1 MTTST
6 SVQTV
11 EVRYFAAARS
21 AVGRDAEI
29 VKVSAGTTITGLA
42 ALLAERN
49 GPEFAKVVGRCSY
62 LLNEMAVRD
71 RDRPLPAEAVLD
83 VLPPFAGG

>member
-1 MTTST
+1 MTQTLT
-6 SVQTV
+6 RTV

-21 AVGRDAEI
+21 AAGRDSET
-29 VKVSAGTTITGLA
+29 VDVPAGATVADLA
-42 ALLAERN
+42 TLLTERN

-62 LLNEMAVRD
+62 LLDEVAVRD
-71 RDRPLPAEAVLD
+71 HDREIPQGAVVD